1 MNKRRQPATFRID
14 PEEPRVE
21 TAKPRKPRVADP
33 TRVEMSDIDIFD
45 DVELAEA
52 EPPPAVPPRRRS
64 RLRAVFLWSAGLLV
78 SLAIGLWTER
88 LVRELFARADWLG
101 WLGLGVAIVA
111 VIALLAIIAREAMA
125 LARLASV
132 VKLHERGLA
141 AVAANDT
148 KMARALVDE
157 LTVFVAAQPETAA
170 GRRALKEL
178 QGEVIDGADLVR
190 LAELELL
197 APLDEKARKL
207 TLDAAKRV
215 SLVTAVSPR
224 ALVDLAY
231 VAFESARL
239 VRRIAELYGARPG
252 TLGFLRLARNVIA
265 HLAITGALAASDEFV
280 HQIVGQGLAAR
291 LSAKLGEG
299 IVNGMM
305 TARIGI
311 AAIET
316 ARPLPFTAVRRPKLS
331 DFLSVLVAYARTGG
345 KP

>member
-101 WLGLGVAIVA
+101 WLGLGLAIIA

-132 VKLHERGLA
+132 VKLHERGLE

-231 VAFESARL
+231 VAFESTRL
-239 VRRIAELYGARPG
+239 IRKIAELYGARPG

-331 DFLSVLVAYARTGG
+331 DFLSVLVAYARAGG

>member
-101 WLGLGVAIVA
+101 WLGLGLAIIA

-132 VKLHERGLA
+132 VKLHERGLE

-331 DFLSVLVAYARTGG
+331 DFLSVLVAYARAGG